1 MLLCQTVYSYS
12 HKHIGVTRNSGVRE
26 LKKLQIIMLTL
37 FLGIGLVTHSSAD
50 RVQLNTSAA
59 VIQDN
64 LGASVGISGNYAMVG
79 VPKDDTDHG
88 RDVGSVQVF
97 LRTEAGWVQHQK
109 LNASDAG
116 DGDEFATTI
125 AMNGDYAVIGAPSK
139 DGVGR
144 NSGAAYVFRRQG
156 TEWVEHTKLVSSE
169 ETPGD
174 FFGTSVAI
182 DGDTILVG
190 GHRTNEPFAD
200 GGSVYVF
207 ERTGENWEE
216 TAKLSAPDGTNFSY
230 FGYSVGLDADTA
242 IVGAIRDDEAGLD
255 AGAAYIFVRNQSAWT
270 LQTKLIGN
278 NTKSEDFYGYA
289 VDVDGDFAIVTAPRN
304 RGTGAAYIY
313 RREGIVWEQKRNRIR
328 HRMMPIDPD
337 GATFFGVSV
346 TISGTTAVIG
356 ATGAL
361 VGEEES
367 GAAYVFTENEPP
379 FWNQH
384 VKLTAGDRKGGDQLG
399 YAVAISGN
407 EIIAGAPLQDAG
419 GRSSGAAYI
428 FQKSEESGW
437 VESSKLSDGETASED
452 QFGTSVAISGNIAVS
467 GAQQGDDIAPN
478 AGAAY
483 IFERNRILWLQRGKL
498 TAEDGKAGD
507 MFGNSVAISGETIL
521 VGAPGVDDAG
531 PEAGA
536 TYVFVRV
543 DGEWIQQAKLIGT
556 DIGAFDQFGSAVTV
570 HENTA
575 IIGAYAKDE
584 VGTDSGAAY
593 VFVRNGNAWTQQAKL
608 TPRDA
613 VQGDHF
619 GFSVSVHSDT
629 AFIGAPLSNAAGPDS
644 GAAYLFTRNG
654 TTWRQELQLLS
665 NDIGIGDEFGYAV
678 DLING
683 AAIVG
688 APKEDRHQ
696 EDMGAAYVFVETR
709 ETWAQ
714 QAKLTAS
721 DAESGDE
728 FGAAVALHEDTAII
742 GSWKDDHPPVDRF
755 SDDKLQI
762 DKGSAYSFL
771 RDGLSWVEKRR
782 ITGGDTSRSDLF
794 GASVAIKGSFAIV
807 GASGSDSAGGN
818 SGSAFIYN
826 PIDLGF
832 RSADVPFS
840 VDPSSHLLSTFGH
853 IKRTTVFQNYP
864 NPFNPETWFPYNLAE
879 QAEVVLKIYDVR
891 GGLVRQL
898 NIGLQEAGSY
908 RSQEKAAY
916 WDGRDAFGTKVASGM
931 YFYTFTAGDFESTR
945 RMVILK

>member
-1 MLLCQTVYSYS
+1 M
-12 HKHIGVTRNSGVRE
+12 RERE
-26 LKKLQIIMLTL
+26 LKKLQIIMLIL

-64 LGASVGISGNYAMVG
+64 LGASVGISGDYAIVG
-79 VPKDDTDHG
+79 VPNDDTDDG
-88 RDVGSVQVF
+88 RDVGSLQVF
-97 LRTEAGWVQHQK
+97 IRSEAGWVQHQK
-109 LNASDAG
+109 LNASDAA
-116 DGDEFATTI
+116 DGDEFGTTL
-125 AMNGDYAVIGAPSK
+125 AMSGDYAVVGAPKK

-144 NSGAAYVFRRQG
+144 NSGAAYIFKRQG
-156 TEWVEHTKLVSSE
+156 TEWIEHTKLVSSD
-169 ETPGD
+169 ETAGD
-174 FFGTSVAI
+174 HFGIAVAI

-190 GHRTNEPFAD
+190 GHRTNDPFAD
-200 GGSVYVF
+200 GGTVYVF
-207 ERTGENWEE
+207 ERAGENWEQ
-216 TAKLSAPDGTNFSY
+216 TGRLSAPDGTNFSY
-230 FGYSVGLDADTA
+230 FGFSVGLDADTA

-255 AGAAYIFVRNQSAWT
+255 AGAAYIFVRNQSNWA
-270 LQTKLIGN
+270 LQAKLIGN
-278 NTKSEDFYGYA
+278 NTKAEDRLGYA
-289 VDVDGDFAIVTAPRN
+289 VDVDGDFAIATSPYN
-304 RGTGAAYIY
+304 RGIGAAYIY
-313 RREGIVWEQKRNRIR
+313 RREGTEWKQKRNRIR
-328 HRMMPIDPD
+328 HRMMPIDPE

-346 TISGTTAVIG
+346 AISGTTAVIG
-356 ATGAL
+356 AIGAL

-384 VKLTAGDRKGGDQLG
+384 TKLTAGDRNGGDQLG
-399 YAVAISGN
+399 YAVAITGN
-407 EIIAGAPLQDAG
+407 EVIAGAPLQDAG

-428 FQKSEESGW
+428 FEKNEEAKWIESG
-437 VESSKLSDGETASED
+437 KLSDGETASED
-452 QFGTSVAISGNIAVS
+452 EFGSAVAISGNLAIS
-467 GAQQGDDIAPN
+467 GAQQADDIAPN

-483 IFERNRILWLQRGKL
+483 IFERSRVLWLQRGKL
-498 TAEDGKAGD
+498 TAEDGRAGD
-507 MFGNSVAISGETIL
+507 LFGNAVGMSGETVL

-536 TYVFVRV
+536 AYIFVRAA
-543 DGEWIQQAKLIGT
+543 DGEWLQQAKLIGA
-556 DIGAFDQFGSAVTV
+556 DIGSFDQFGSTTAI

-575 IIGAYAKDE
+575 VIGAYGKDE
-584 VGTDSGAAY
+584 VGTDSGAVY
-593 VFVRNGNAWTQQAKL
+593 VFVRSGNTWTQQAKL

-613 VQGDHF
+613 IQGDHF
-619 GFSVSVHSDT
+619 GFSVAAYGDT
-629 AFIGAPLSNAAGPDS
+629 VLVGAHLSNAAGPDS
-644 GAAYLFTRNG
+644 GAAYLFIRSG
-654 TTWRQELQLLS
+654 ATWREELQILP
-665 NDIGIGDEFGYAV
+665 NDISIGDEFGYAV
-678 DLING
+678 DLTKS

-688 APKEDRHQ
+688 APKENRHQ
-696 EDMGAAYVFVETR
+696 ENMGAAYVFVETR

-714 QAKLTAS
+714 QAKLIAADGET
-721 DAESGDE
+721 DDE
-728 FGAAVALHEDTAII
+728 FGVAVALHEDTAII
-742 GSWKDDHPPVDRF
+742 GSWKDDHPPVD
-755 SDDKLQI
+755 DKLQV

-782 ITGGDTSRSDLF
+782 ITGGDTNRSDLF

-807 GASGSDSAGGN
+807 GAAGSDSAGGN

-879 QAEVVLKIYDVR
+879 QTEVVLKIYDVR

-898 NIGLQEAGSY
+898 DIGLQEPGSY
-908 RSQEKAAY
+908 LSQEKAAY
-916 WDGRDAFGTKVASGM
+916 WDGRDAFGTRVASGI